1 MKLNNTQWIAIS
13 GSVILLLG
21 IYLFADTKKIPVE
34 KPEGPMASRDA
45 GVKEIKP
52 FDWDSY
58 MKKVK
63 AAITNQDTLKMIAD
77 MESKPDEKGLM
88 ALYHQKGESIV
99 EAYYSLRIAKVNK
112 DTALARRAGDLFD
125 ATSGMTEDESL
136 HGYLS
141 DQAVESYKN
150 VVEWGDSA
158 VANRIDLAKA
168 YMKQGTAPMQGVGIL
183 LSIVSKNPDNAD
195 AQLLLGQFGIVSRQ
209 FDKAIVRLEKVVS
222 LRPQNY
228 DALLLLAQAYEG
240 KGDKAKAVEALKKCA
255 KMVGKPELKKE
266 IEQYITNLKAK
277 S

>member
-1 MKLNNTQWIAIS
+1 MKLNNTQWIAIA

-45 GVKEIKP
+45 AVKEVKP
-52 FDWDSY
+52 FDWDGY

-63 AAITNQDTLKMIAD
+63 ATITSQDTLKLIAD
-77 MESKPDEKGLM
+77 MESKRDEKGLV
-88 ALYHQKGESIV
+88 AFYHKKGESIV
-99 EAYYSLRIAKVNK
+99 EAYYSLRVARVTK

-125 ATSGMTEDESL
+125 ATSTMTEDESM
-136 HGYLS
+136 HSYLS

-168 YMKQGTAPMQGVGIL
+168 YMKQGSAPMQGVGIL
-183 LSIVSKNPDNAD
+183 LGIVSKDPDNAD

-240 KGDKAKAVEALKKCA
+240 KGDKAKAIDALEKCA